1 MVVCCRFREMASR
14 DPFEALRYL
23 QVKHHLLYPSSLLVF
38 CECLV
43 DRFTH
48 SLLHEESN
56 SQRGPPPPFL
66 PASLPPRAADI
77 SRRYH
82 SLAREMTCDERAQ

>member
-1 MVVCCRFREMASR
+1 MERYLFCNVSVMGICCRFREMASR

-43 DRFTH
+43 DHFTH
-48 SLLHEESN
+48 SLLHGASN
-56 SQRGPPPPFL
+56 SQRTRPP
-66 PASLPPRAADI
+66 SLPP
-77 SRRYH
+77 
-82 SLAREMTCDERAQ
+82 SLGR

>member
-23 QVKHHLLYPSSLLVF
+23 QVKHHLLYSSSLLVF

-56 SQRGPPPPFL
+56 SQRGPLPPS
-66 PASLPPRAADI
+66 SLPP
-77 SRRYH
+77 
-82 SLAREMTCDERAQ
+82 SLPGQPTFHDDTTVLPAK

>member
-56 SQRGPPPPFL
+56 SQRGPLPPS
-66 PASLPPRAADI
+66 SLPP
-77 SRRYH
+77 
-82 SLAREMTCDERAQ
+82 SLPGQPTFHDDTTVLPAK

>member
-23 QVKHHLLYPSSLLVF
+23 QVKHHLLYSSSLLVF

-56 SQRGPPPPFL
+56 SQRGPPPPSL
-66 PASLPPRAADI
+66 PASLPP
-77 SRRYH
+77 
-82 SLAREMTCDERAQ
+82 SLPGQPTFHDDTTALPAK